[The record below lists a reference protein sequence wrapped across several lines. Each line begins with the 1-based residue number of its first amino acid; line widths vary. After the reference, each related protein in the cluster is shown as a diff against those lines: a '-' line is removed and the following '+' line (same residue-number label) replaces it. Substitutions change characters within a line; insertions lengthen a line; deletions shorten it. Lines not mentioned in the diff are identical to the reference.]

1 MQTGPLTATTEEG
14 QAVESTLSSSA
25 KQAMESRR
33 FERCFVADWCGLTFL
48 HFEVKAA
55 LLGEVVPFPLD
66 LHEGRA
72 FVSLVCFT
80 MRRFRFARSG
90 RFTSWLTAPLATQ
103 RFLNLRTYVRG
114 PLGPGIFFMH
124 EWLDHALAVRLGPS
138 TFGLPYRRGRLS
150 YQNDKVRVAGRIVA
164 DGAEGFFSGVPG
176 ETEHVAASGSLEE
189 FLQERYVAYT
199 GAGLRPLAFR
209 VWHEPWRCRRLD
221 LRSFTMDSFLHHL
234 GQPWTAN
241 AEFVGAS
248 HAADVIGVWM
258 GRPHRARFG
267 EMH

>member
-1 MQTGPLTATTEEG
+1 MQTGPTTATTEEG
-14 QAVESTLSSSA
+14 QVVESTLSSAS
-25 KQAMESRR
+25 KRAMESRP

-48 HFEVKAA
+48 HFEVKAH

-72 FVSLVCFT
+72 FVSLVSFT
-80 MRRFRFARSG
+80 MRRFRLVG
-90 RFTSWLTAPLATQ
+90 GGGFTSWLTALLATQ

-150 YQNDKVRVAGRIVA
+150 YQSDKDQVTGRVVA
-164 DGAEGFFSGVPG
+164 DGAGGFFSGVPE
-176 ETEHVAASGSLEE
+176 ETETIAARDSLDE

-199 GAGLRPLAFR
+199 AAGLRPLAFR
-209 VWHEPWRCRRLD
+209 VWHEPWRCRRLA
-221 LRSFTMDSFLHHL
+221 LRSFTMDAFLQHL
-234 GQPWTAN
+234 GQPWTAS

-248 HAADVIGVWM
+248 HAADVTGVWM
-258 GRPHRARFG
+258 GRPHRA
-267 EMH
+267 